1 MESGSPKSDTVNDN
15 LNKKA
20 KKNNV
25 VFKSKK
31 ATNQTKM
38 KAEKLDDDFNFDEL
52 EADTGFSNKKPTT
65 TTKPVEKPVY

>member
-1 MESGSPKSDTVNDN
+1 
-15 LNKKA
+15 
-20 KKNNV
+20 
-25 VFKSKK
+25 
-31 ATNQTKM
+31 M